1 MGHGPRFYIDV
12 QHKPQKFS
20 IGWRQFMQRR
30 RAARPA
36 FLLIG
41 FIYGLGFRVYKVLG
55 FIGFRVYRV

>member
-1 MGHGPRFYIDV
+1 
-12 QHKPQKFS
+12 
-20 IGWRQFMQRR
+20 MQRR

-36 FLLIG
+36 FFLIG